1 MTNLV
6 LNTRKKTNRI
16 AKTSK
21 KRLQTKHEEKWNRN
35 YKLAKA
41 YYEYYR
47 NLEVSQFF
55 KTVNGYDYDE
65 NGIALGRWISNQRQA
80 YKGQGY
86 EKITE
91 DQIELLNQIGMK
103 WFSENIDMKLQKK
116 K

>member
-1 MTNLV
+1 MANLV
-6 LNTRKKTNRI
+6 LNTRKKQI
-16 AKTSK
+16 EQLK
-21 KRLQTKHEEKWNRN
+21 
-35 YKLAKA
+35 
-41 YYEYYR
+41 
-47 NLEVSQFF
+47 
-55 KTVNGYDYDE
+55 
-65 NGIALGRWISNQRQA
+65 QA

>member
-1 MTNLV
+1 MANLV
-6 LNTRKKTNRI
+6 LNTRKKQI
-16 AKTSK
+16 
-21 KRLQTKHEEKWNRN
+21 
-35 YKLAKA
+35 
-41 YYEYYR
+41 EY
-47 NLEVSQFF
+47 L
-55 KTVNGYDYDE
+55 K
-65 NGIALGRWISNQRQA
+65 QA